1 MEPEIYRFE
10 QLSLDLLY
18 DVLRLRE
25 QVFMLEQ
32 QSLYEDIDGLDK
44 QALHLCIR
52 EDTQLI
58 AYLRLRFLPA
68 KNKAKIERVVVSSA
82 HRSKKLAKILMQTAI
97 DLIEKEPD
105 MHTAMLS
112 SQVEV
117 MGFYEKLG
125 FVASGDEYDDGGIAH
140 KDMAMAMT

>member
-44 QALHLCIR
+44 QALHMCIR

-68 KNKAKIERVVVSSA
+68 QNKAKIERVVVSST

-97 DLIEKEPD
+97 DLIEKEAD

-125 FVASGDEYDDGGIAH
+125 FVASGDEYDDGGIPH
-140 KDMAMAMT
+140 KDMALTIK